1 MPREARWTS
10 SVLPPSR
17 VELGRV
23 LAQYGIAGS
32 VTVQSGPSQEDQG
45 ILAFGP
51 SVQRASAVLR
61 YGVAVSSVAAALIV
75 TLLLRPD
82 VLISPL
88 FFLAIML
95 SAWFGGLGPG
105 LVAAALATSAIAYFL
120 LPFDPYETPKLL
132 IFFLSAFLASSW
144 SATRRRAEN
153 SLQQLRD
160 ELEIKVNER
169 TADLRLRNEQL
180 QAEIAERK
188 RAEEMLQNQAR
199 ELRDQAQ
206 LLELAHDAILVRDPS
221 SAIVFW
227 NRGAERMYGWT
238 REEAVGEITHTFL
251 RTVFPRPFEEVEA
264 ELRDREYWEGELVH
278 TTKDGSRLVVAS
290 RQVLQRDPSGNPV
303 AILEINRDITDR
315 KRAEE
320 AVREQARLL
329 DLTHDSIFVRDPN
342 DVITYWNRGAEEL
355 YGWKRAEVIDKVSHQ
370 LMQTIFPEPLEKIT
384 ATLLRTDRWDGELV
398 HTKCDG
404 TQVTVASRWSLQRDE
419 RGRPTATLETNND
432 ITGRKQSEESLRKAQ
447 ADLAR
452 VTRAMTMGE
461 LAASIAHEVNQPIA
475 GVVTNANACL
485 RWLARDTPDL
495 GEAREAVRRIV
506 RDGNRASEVIGRI
519 RALVGK
525 TGTAKE
531 RLDLNGA
538 IREAIALVQ
547 GEVRRARV
555 ALRTELAGEL
565 PPVLGDRVQL
575 QQVVLNLI
583 TNGIEAMS
591 AVADRSREL
600 IIRTTRGENDEVRIA
615 VQDSGVGLDAETE
628 KRIFDA
634 FYTTKS
640 GGMGMGLSIS
650 RSIVEDHGGRLWAV
664 PNDGPGATFQF
675 TLSKHH

>member
-1 MPREARWTS
+1 
-10 SVLPPSR
+10 
-17 VELGRV
+17 
-23 LAQYGIAGS
+23 
-32 VTVQSGPSQEDQG
+32 
-45 ILAFGP
+45 LAFGP

-221 SAIVFW
+221 NAIVFW

-398 HTKCDG
+398 HTKRDG
-404 TQVTVASRWSLQRDE
+404 TQVTVASRWSVQRDE
-419 RGRPTATLETNND
+419 GGRPTATLETNND
-432 ITGRKQSEESLRKAQ
+432 ITVRKQSEESLRKAQ

-575 QQVVLNLI
+575 QQVVFNLI

-600 IIRTTRGENDEVRIA
+600 IIRTTRGDDGDVRIA
-615 VQDSGVGLDAETE
+615 VQDSGVGLDAETA